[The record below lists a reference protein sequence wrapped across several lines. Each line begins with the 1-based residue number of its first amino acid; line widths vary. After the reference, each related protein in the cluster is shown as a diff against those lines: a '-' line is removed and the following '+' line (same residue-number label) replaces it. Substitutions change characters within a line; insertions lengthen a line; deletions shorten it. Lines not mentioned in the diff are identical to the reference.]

1 MKAEDFIFQRYDGAY
16 WFKVV
21 GDSQKELTNRYQ
33 EQSMIEV
40 SEVVYSPEE
49 IVLGIKRLFPWNFDV
64 IEVINPELEAFL
76 IQIID
81 GLEKSIRQESEQ
93 AELLPQYLRTDLE
106 PDSTKTATAQGK
118 KESYWMVDKFRTW
131 ATCSNCGENLRLES
145 GIVLFD
151 LLPNYCMNCGNRME
165 NGGKKY

>member
-1 MKAEDFIFQRYDGAY
+1 M
-16 WFKVV
+16 
-21 GDSQKELTNRYQ
+21 
-33 EQSMIEV
+33 QSMLLTSNPPIPYYECFHCGYR
-40 SEVVYSPEE
+40 S
-49 IVLGIKRLFPWNFDV
+49 KR
-64 IEVINPELEAFL
+64 E
-76 IQIID
+76 
-81 GLEKSIRQESEQ
+81 RRESEQ
-93 AELLPQYLRTDLE
+93 AELLPQHLRTDLE

>member
-1 MKAEDFIFQRYDGAY
+1 MKAEDFIFQRYGGAFGDY

-40 SEVVYSPEE
+40 SEVVYSTEE

-64 IEVINPELEAFL
+64 IEVIDPELEAIL

-81 GLEKSIRQESEQ
+81 ELEK
-93 AELLPQYLRTDLE
+93 
-106 PDSTKTATAQGK
+106 
-118 KESYWMVDKFRTW
+118 V
-131 ATCSNCGENLRLES
+131 
-145 GIVLFD
+145 
-151 LLPNYCMNCGNRME
+151 
-165 NGGKKY
+165 